1 MSRMSDWRRQLGET
15 GVDWLARLRRA
26 EAAGLAAREL
36 FVFGVHFW
44 QASAL
49 AAHELAQAQG
59 LPPPTPQQDSEAAV
73 DHTAVALVKD
83 AVRLLSP
90 EGRQQLTLW
99 VMAGCP
105 DEPAS

>member
-1 MSRMSDWRRQLGET
+1 MSDWHRQPSET
-15 GVDWLARLRRA
+15 GADWLARLSRE

-36 FVFGVHFW
+36 YIFGVHFW

-59 LPPPTPQQDSEAAV
+59 LPPPTPHQDSEAAA
-73 DHTAVALVKD
+73 DHTAVALVKG

-99 VMAGCP
+99 VKAGCP